1 MLQRLREEYV
11 REGKTELFARLHVCL
26 TGARESQPY
35 AELAGQLNLNEGA
48 VKVAVHRLRKRYRH
62 LLRAEI
68 AQTMTSSENVDEE
81 LRHLF
86 SVLTW

>member
-1 MLQRLREEYV
+1 LNSSLVGGRE
-11 REGKTELFARLHVCL
+11 A
-26 TGARESQPY
+26 QPY
-35 AELAGQLNLNEGA
+35 AELAGQLGMNEGA

-68 AQTMTSSENVDEE
+68 AQTTAGTEDVEDE

-86 SVLTW
+86 AVLASR